1 MGECIYSHEL
11 RKLEAISDSLQLTPP
26 CTAKAATPGDSSHNC
41 ESRKRTPRKVKQ
53 PHKTPARSGDSSGSV
68 VLQFQ
73 LVSGTPTPSLR
84 IQASSNHRYAL
95 KARRRLFSKWSE
107 VQTECKTSQ
116 LIGASDSAS
125 ETSEEPDHQDIAPN
139 SPTDEIRPKQ
149 CKTVCKVKVC
159 ASCKTKKTPLWRD
172 AEDGTPYCNACGIR
186 FKKYRICCPICSY
199 IPRKD
204 EKFGNSCCQ
213 CGSKLFHYNKL
224 R

>member
-1 MGECIYSHEL
+1 M
-11 RKLEAISDSLQLTPP
+11 
-26 CTAKAATPGDSSHNC
+26 
-41 ESRKRTPRKVKQ
+41 
-53 PHKTPARSGDSSGSV
+53 
-68 VLQFQ
+68 
-73 LVSGTPTPSLR
+73 
-84 IQASSNHRYAL
+84 
-95 KARRRLFSKWSE
+95 
-107 VQTECKTSQ
+107 QTECKTSQ
-116 LIGASDSAS
+116 LNGASDSAS
-125 ETSEEPDHQDIAPN
+125 ETSEEPDHQDIASN
-139 SPTDEIRPKQ
+139 SPTDEVRPKQ

-159 ASCKTKKTPLWRD
+159 ASRKTKKTPLWRD